1 MTTCPSCQVSNR
13 EGANFCRNC
22 GYHFAII
29 CPRCRTI
36 LAADF
41 NFCDKCGLDL
51 RTELPAATA
60 SGAVARQPEIAAPQV
75 VIPRPMAQSPR
86 PSPAAPPSAADAQL
100 QQYIPRELLKK
111 LEHARLSGEMVGERR
126 IVTMLFCDV
135 KGSTAAAEQLDPEDW
150 AEIMNGAFE
159 QMIKPVYYYEGTVAR
174 LMGDA
179 LLAFFG
185 APIAHEDDPQ
195 RAILAG
201 LGIAEAIKPYREQVR
216 QRHGIDFD
224 VRIGINTGLVVVG
237 AVGSDLRMEYTA
249 LGDAI
254 NLAARMEQNAAPGTV
269 QVAHDT
275 YKLVKSLFEFEAL
288 GGIEIKGKSE
298 PVLAYRALSRSAA
311 TRQMR
316 GIEGLHAEMVGREME
331 LLALR
336 GVIGDLKQGVGRIVC
351 ILGEAGLGKTRL
363 VSEAYR
369 VFRELAGPNTN
380 WHETPSLSYE
390 SNQAYGLFQ
399 RLMQKVAGIDYS
411 DPPQTIRAKLSGIV
425 DILDPDRQTR
435 GRQVFEALF
444 GLQSENGDPL
454 DAETFK
460 HELLEAMEAWWQVS
474 FSEHPTVL
482 VFDDMHWIDSASV
495 ELLKNLLPLTERI
508 PLVLLCALRSER
520 QAPAWQIKVTAD
532 EDYPHRYTELALRPL
547 SEAESN
553 ELVNRLLSGAD
564 LPDRLRA
571 GILEKSGGNPFF
583 IEEVVR
589 TLIESGILIP
599 EERITDGVARRTWR
613 ATREGADFD
622 IPDNLQSLL
631 AARMDRLEDST
642 RGTLQ
647 LASVIGR
654 SFYHR
659 ILQAVDEA
667 SQELDKHLG
676 TLIRLDLIREA
687 ARVPELEYAFRNPLT
702 QEAVYKTILLKRRRT
717 FHRRVGEAMEA
728 LYAGRLE
735 GLFGL
740 LAHHFTLAG
749 DRDKAIEYSRQAAR
763 QAIELF
769 AYEDAAQSLRAALDL
784 IKPDEKSDIHLALIE
799 ELADVYRLL
808 REGAQAIP
816 LYQQALGLWKDL
828 ENRDGITAIRL
839 HRKIVQFVMEA
850 KWAVDIDFYRQARE
864 VALESRLAIEGQLAA
879 LQGQPPHAETV
890 RALAVLS
897 YDAWRNQTPPDWDRA
912 RGFAQTA
919 ADMAGRLGDPV
930 LLSRSLGALGRV
942 LDGQSLLR
950 EHLQIAQKRLEISRD
965 AHIEDAGER
974 IDVLSG
980 IGMALMY
987 VGEYAQAMPHLQEAE
1002 ALADK
1007 VQAIGQQAGA
1017 LGLQQQCLF
1026 RLDQWDAALAIE
1038 EKWRALERHYSRQRV
1053 GATCF
1058 SVALSAS
1065 IHALRGDHAKAR
1077 AYARES
1083 YDYMIGMSGPTE
1095 DWQRN
1100 QFY

>member
-1 MTTCPSCQVSNR
+1 MTTCPNCQVSNR

-29 CPRCRTI
+29 CPCCRSV

-41 NFCDKCGLDL
+41 NFCDKCGFDL
-51 RTELPAATA
+51 RTELPVTA
-60 SGAVARQPEIAAPQV
+60 VSPAGARQPEIPALTRPAAGVPAPGPAPQ
-75 VIPRPMAQSPR
+75 
-86 PSPAAPPSAADAQL
+86 APDAQL
-100 QQYIPRELLKK
+100 QQYIPKELLKK

-150 AEIMNGAFE
+150 AEIMNGAFK

-201 LGIAEAIKPYREQVR
+201 MEIVEAIQPYREEVLER
-216 QRHGIDFD
+216 YGIDFD
-224 VRIGINTGLVVVG
+224 VRVGINTGLVVVG

-254 NLAARMEQNAAPGTV
+254 NLAARMQQTAAPGSV

-288 GGIEIKGKSE
+288 GGIQVKGKSE
-298 PVLAYRALSRSAA
+298 PVLAYRALGRRSS

-316 GIEGLHAEMVGREME
+316 GIEGLHAEMVGREAE
-331 LLALR
+331 LLELR
-336 GVIGDLKQGVGRIVC
+336 GVINDLRQGVGRIVC
-351 ILGEAGLGKTRL
+351 VLGEAGLGKTRL

-369 VFRELAGPNTN
+369 VFSDLADPNTD
-380 WHETPSLSYE
+380 WYETPSLSYE

-399 RLMQKVAGIDYS
+399 RLMQKVSGIDYN
-411 DPPQTIRAKLSGIV
+411 DPPEAIRAKLSGIV
-425 DILDPDRQTR
+425 DSLEEDRR
-435 GRQVFEALF
+435 PRARQVFEALF
-444 GLQSENGDPL
+444 GLQSAEADPI
-454 DAETFK
+454 DADTFK
-460 HELLEAMEAWWQVS
+460 HELLEAMTAWWQVS
-474 FSEHPTVL
+474 FSHHPTVL

-495 ELLKNLLPLTERI
+495 DLLRSLLPLTERI

-520 QAPAWQIKVTAD
+520 QAPAWQIKLAAG
-532 EDYPHRYTELALRPL
+532 EEYHHRYTELALRPL

-553 ELVNRLLSGAD
+553 ELVNRLLHVAD
-564 LPDRLRA
+564 IPERMRA

-589 TLIESGILIP
+589 TLIDSGILIP
-599 EERITDGVARRTWR
+599 EERTVDGEARRYWR

-631 AARMDRLEDST
+631 SARMDRLEDAT
-642 RGTLQ
+642 RSTLQ

-667 SQELDKHLG
+667 SLELDNHLG

-702 QEAVYKTILLKRRRT
+702 QEAVYKTILLKRRRA

-728 LYAGRLE
+728 LYTDRLE

-740 LAHHFTLAG
+740 LAHHFALAG
-749 DRDKAIEYSRQAAR
+749 DRDKAIEYARQASR

-769 AYEDAAQSLRAALDL
+769 AYEDAAQNLRAALEL
-784 IKPDEKSDIHLALIE
+784 IKPDEKSGIRLTVLE
-799 ELADVYRLL
+799 ELADTYRLL
-808 REGAQAIP
+808 RDGAQALP
-816 LYQQALGLWKDL
+816 LYQQANELWAELGGD
-828 ENRDGITAIRL
+828 RITAVRL

-850 KWAVDIDFYRQARE
+850 KWSVDIDSYRQASEIAGISRA
-864 VALESRLAIEGQLAA
+864 ALEQA
-879 LQGQPPHAETV
+879 LQDQPADAEIV
-890 RALAVLS
+890 RALVVLS
-897 YDAWRNQTPPDWDRA
+897 YDAWRNQDPPDWDRA
-912 RGFAQTA
+912 QSFAQA
-919 ADMAGRLGDPV
+919 AVDMAGKLQDPV
-930 LLSRSLGALGRV
+930 LLSRSLGALARV
-942 LDGQSLLR
+942 LDGRSLLR
-950 EHLQIAQKRLEISRD
+950 EHLQIAERRLEIAQN
-965 AHIEDAGER
+965 AHIDDPGER

-987 VGEYAQAMPHLQEAE
+987 VGEYAQAMPHLHEAE
-1002 ALADK
+1002 ALAEK
-1007 VQAIGQQAGA
+1007 VQAIGQQAGS
-1017 LGLQQQCLF
+1017 LSLQQQCWF
-1026 RLDQWDAALAIE
+1026 RLDRWDEVLAVE
-1038 EKWRALERHYSRQRV
+1038 EKWRTLERHYSRQRV

-1065 IHALRGDHAKAR
+1065 VHALRGNHAQAE
-1077 AYARES
+1077 AYAKES
-1083 YDYMIGMSGPTE
+1083 YDYMIGMGGQPE